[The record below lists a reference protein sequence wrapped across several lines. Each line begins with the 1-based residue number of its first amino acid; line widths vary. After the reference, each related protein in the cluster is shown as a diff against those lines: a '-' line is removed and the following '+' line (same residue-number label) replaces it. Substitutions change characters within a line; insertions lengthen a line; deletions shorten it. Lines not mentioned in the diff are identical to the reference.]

1 MPIVIVYVLSLDY
14 DIPGLT
20 AGSVRGREAI
30 IANPERRNAMAFARR
45 DRALVVIQLSGGN
58 DCLDTVVPYTNGLY
72 YDFRRTV
79 NIAAEAVLP
88 IDDAFGFHPSMGP
101 IKRLWDEGKVA
112 IINGIGYPHPDRSHF
127 RSMDIWHTAE
137 PEKIGKEGWL
147 GRAIRALD
155 PKGDNV
161 LTGINFG
168 RGLPRALGCRGVPVA
183 SVGNLETY
191 GLYPDFQEER
201 SRQFA
206 LQTFAKMYGGAA
218 GRDAVMSFLGQTASD
233 ALKGADILR
242 TAPAKY
248 ASSVAYANNPVAQNL
263 KSMAQVMFADLGT
276 RIYYTQHGSFD
287 THSGELAT
295 HAKLWQ
301 EVADAVGTFIDDLR
315 EHGREDDAILFIF
328 SEFGRRIRD
337 NGSGTDHGSGG
348 VAFVIGNVVQGG
360 MYGEYPSLKV
370 EEQLEGDL
378 HFNNDFRCTYATLLD
393 RWLSLEPAPIVNG
406 QFEQFAC
413 LKASAS

>member
-1 MPIVIVYVLSLDY
+1 
-14 DIPGLT
+14 
-20 AGSVRGREAI
+20 
-30 IANPERRNAMAFARR
+30 MASARR
-45 DRALVVIQLSGGN
+45 DTALVVIQLSGGN
-58 DCLDTVVPYTNGLY
+58 DCLHTVVPYGNGLY
-72 YDFRRTV
+72 YDFRPTV
-79 NIAAEAVLP
+79 HLTPEAVLP
-88 IDDAFGFHPSMGP
+88 IGETFGFNPSMGP
-101 IKRLWDEGKVA
+101 IKRLWDEAKVA
-112 IINGIGYPHPDRSHF
+112 VINGIGYPHPDRSHF

-155 PKGDNV
+155 PKGENV
-161 LTGINFG
+161 LTGVNFG

-191 GLYPDFQEER
+191 GLYPDLQEER
-201 SRQFA
+201 ARQFA
-206 LQTFAKMYGGAA
+206 LQTFSKMYGGAA

-248 ASSVAYANNPVAQNL
+248 ASTVTYANNAIAQNL
-263 KSMAQVMFADLGT
+263 KSMAQVMCADLGT
-276 RIYYTQHGSFD
+276 RVYYTQHGSFD

-301 EVADAVGTFIDDLR
+301 EVAGAVGTFTEDLQ
-315 EHGREDDAILFIF
+315 EHGRDDDVILLIF

-348 VAFVIGNVVQGG
+348 VAFVIGNAVQGG

-378 HFNNDFRCTYATLLD
+378 HFNNDFRCTYSTLLEQ
-393 RWLSLEPAPIVNG
+393 WLGLDPAPIVNG
-406 QFEQFAC
+406 RFEQFAC
-413 LKASAS
+413 LKTAAS

>member
-1 MPIVIVYVLSLDY
+1 
-14 DIPGLT
+14 
-20 AGSVRGREAI
+20 
-30 IANPERRNAMAFARR
+30 MASARR
-45 DRALVVIQLSGGN
+45 DKALVVIQLSGGN
-58 DCLDTVVPYTNGLY
+58 DCLNTVIPYGNGLY
-72 YDFRRTV
+72 YDFRPTV
-79 NIAAEAVLP
+79 NIAANDVLP
-88 IDDAFGFHPSMGP
+88 IDDAFGFNPSMGP

-112 IINGIGYPHPDRSHF
+112 IINGIGYPRPDRSHF

-147 GRAIRALD
+147 GRAIRTLD

-161 LTGINFG
+161 LMGINFG

-191 GLYPDFQEER
+191 GLYPDLQEER
-201 SRQFA
+201 ARQFA
-206 LQTFAKMYGGAA
+206 LQTFAKMYGGGA
-218 GRDAVMSFLGQTASD
+218 GRDAVMDFLGQTAAD

-248 ASSVAYANNPVAQNL
+248 ASTVTYPNNPAAQSL

-287 THSGELAT
+287 THSGELIS

-301 EVADAVGTFIDDLR
+301 EVAGAVGALMDDLQ
-315 EHGREDDAILFIF
+315 EHGRENDVVILIF

-348 VAFVIGNVVQGG
+348 VAFVIGNAVQGG

-370 EEQLEGDL
+370 EAQLEGDL
-378 HFNNDFRCTYATLLD
+378 HFNNDFRCTYATLLEQ
-393 RWLSLEPAPIVNG
+393 WLGMEPEPIVNG
-406 QFEQFAC
+406 RFEQFPC
-413 LKASAS
+413 LKASAA

>member
-1 MPIVIVYVLSLDY
+1 
-14 DIPGLT
+14 
-20 AGSVRGREAI
+20 
-30 IANPERRNAMAFARR
+30 MASARR
-45 DRALVVIQLSGGN
+45 EKALVVIQLSGGN
-58 DCLDTVVPYTNGLY
+58 DCLNTVVPYTNGLY
-72 YDFRRTV
+72 YDFRPTV
-79 NIAAEAVLP
+79 NIAAENVLP
-88 IDDAFGFHPSMGP
+88 IDDTFGFHPSMGP

-137 PEKIGKEGWL
+137 PEKIGHEGWL
-147 GRAIRALD
+147 GRAIRTLD

-161 LTGINFG
+161 LMGINFG

-191 GLYPDFQEER
+191 GLYPDLQEER
-201 SRQFA
+201 SRQAA
-206 LQTFAKMYGGAA
+206 LQTFTKMYGGAA
-218 GRDAVMSFLGQTASD
+218 GRDAVMGFLGQTASD

-242 TAPAKY
+242 TAPAQY
-248 ASSVAYANNPVAQNL
+248 ASTVAYANNPVAQSL

-276 RIYYTQHGSFD
+276 RIYYTQYGSFD

-301 EVADAVGTFIDDLR
+301 EVAGAVGTFMDDLL
-315 EHGREDDAILFIF
+315 EHGHEDDAILFIF

-337 NGSGTDHGSGG
+337 NGSGADHGSGG
-348 VAFVIGNVVQGG
+348 VAFVIGNAVQGG

-378 HFNNDFRCTYATLLD
+378 RFNNDFRCTYATLLEQ
-393 RWLSLEPAPIVNG
+393 WLGLESAPMVNG
-406 QFEQFAC
+406 RFEQFAC
-413 LKASAS
+413 LKTPAS